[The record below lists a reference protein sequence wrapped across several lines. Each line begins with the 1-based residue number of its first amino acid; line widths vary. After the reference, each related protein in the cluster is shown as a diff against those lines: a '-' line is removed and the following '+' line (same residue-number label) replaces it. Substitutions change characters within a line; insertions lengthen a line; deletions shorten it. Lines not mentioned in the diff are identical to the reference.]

1 MYPFLFLVR
10 AQLYSSKGRVRLS
23 FDPMKGLVENIW
35 MEVVVVRSLGIDISQ
50 YQPTIVLPKIW
61 TAATSQFSFYSSIW
75 PSKQGSNVV
84 WTDTTIELIQ
94 RESNVW
100 IVLARGESAYKDTW
114 SAGMIQRKSGEV
126 LDYGFVLIR
135 QPSAKSNV
143 VNFNVAR
150 DLLWGTA
157 KAWQIWY

>member
-61 TAATSQFSFYSSIW
+61 SAATSLANSVSIV
-75 PSKQGSNVV
+75 PFGLASKEAM
-84 WTDTTIELIQ
+84 WF
-94 RESNVW
+94 
-100 IVLARGESAYKDTW
+100 GE
-114 SAGMIQRKSGEV
+114 I
-126 LDYGFVLIR
+126 
-135 QPSAKSNV
+135 
-143 VNFNVAR
+143 
-150 DLLWGTA
+150 
-157 KAWQIWY
+157 